1 MSLSIR
7 KIALPLGPLICFL
20 LWLAPGHPFS
30 GTAQLTLGVALWMA
44 LWWIS
49 ECVAL
54 EATAL
59 LPVLLFPLM
68 GIMPAKEVA
77 VSFGDPMMFLFLGG
91 FVLARS
97 METWNLH
104 RRLALNIVLRVGTQR
119 KKLVLGFMIAVAF
132 LSMWMSNTATAVMML
147 PIGLSILQQ
156 LDGEGKSPFATALML
171 SIAYAASIGGMATLI
186 GTPPNLVLASL
197 YEQQY
202 GEAIDFGTWFQL
214 GFPISILLLG
224 IAWWV
229 LTRTFEESEP
239 IDNQQLRNSLREL
252 GPMSA
257 AEKKVAWVFFLTAM
271 AWMSKPWTLKPFFPD
286 ISDTHIALLG
296 AFALFLMPGDTKGR
310 RLFEWSDAHRLPWGT
325 LLLFGGG
332 LALAAGFKSSGLASH
347 LAGGFTALAGWPTWL
362 VLVAVVA
369 AINFL
374 TEITSNLATTAVALP
389 LLFPLAQACGLPPL
403 ILLGSATLA
412 ASCAF
417 MLPVATAANTFAYG
431 TGYIAQKDMVK
442 IGLRMNTLSIAIIS
456 LLMWLLGG

>member
-1 MSLSIR
+1 
-7 KIALPLGPLICFL
+7 
-20 LWLAPGHPFS
+20 
-30 GTAQLTLGVALWMA
+30 
-44 LWWIS
+44 
-49 ECVAL
+49 
-54 EATAL
+54 
-59 LPVLLFPLM
+59 
-68 GIMPAKEVA
+68 
-77 VSFGDPMMFLFLGG
+77 
-91 FVLARS
+91 
-97 METWNLH
+97 
-104 RRLALNIVLRVGTQR
+104 
-119 KKLVLGFMIAVAF
+119 
-132 LSMWMSNTATAVMML
+132 
-147 PIGLSILQQ
+147 LSILQQ

-214 GFPISILLLG
+214 GFPVSVLLLG

>member
-7 KIALPLGPLICFL
+7 KIALPLGPLICL
-20 LWLAPGHPFS
+20 ALWAAPGYPFT
-30 GTAQLTLGVALWMA
+30 GTAQLTLGVAIWMA

-49 ECVAL
+49 ECIAI

-59 LPVLLFPLM
+59 LPILLFPLM
-68 GIMPAKEVA
+68 GIMPAKVVA
-77 VSFGDPMMFLFLGG
+77 VSFGDPMIFLFLGG

-147 PIGLSILQQ
+147 PIGLSILHQ
-156 LDGEGKSPFATALML
+156 LDGEGKSPFATALIL

-202 GEAIDFGTWFQL
+202 GEVVDFGTWFQL
-214 GFPISILLLG
+214 GFPVSVLMLIV
-224 IAWWV
+224 AWWI
-229 LTRTFEESEP
+229 LTRNFEESEP
-239 IDNQQLRNSLREL
+239 IDNAELRKTLQEL
-252 GPMSA
+252 GPISA
-257 AEKKVAWVFFLTAM
+257 AEKRVAWVFFFTAV
-271 AWMSKPWTLKPFFPD
+271 AWMSKPWTLSPYFPE

-296 AFALFLMPGDTKGR
+296 AFALFLLPSHQNGR
-310 RLFEWSDAHRLPWGT
+310 RLFEWSDAQRLPWGT

-332 LALAAGFKSSGLASH
+332 LSLAAGFESSGLAAH
-347 LAGGFTALAGWPTWL
+347 LASGFTALAGWPNWI
-362 VLVAVVA
+362 VLVAVVT

-403 ILLGSATLA
+403 ILLGSATLS

-431 TGYIAQKDMVK
+431 TGYVAQRDMIR
-442 IGLRMNTLSIAIIS
+442 IGLRMNTVSIAIIS
-456 LLMWLLGG
+456 LLMWLLGA

>member
-1 MSLSIR
+1 MSVSIR
-7 KIALPLGPLICFL
+7 KIALPAGPLIFL
-20 LWLAPGHPFS
+20 LLHFAQGHPFDGVTQS
-30 GTAQLTLGVALWMA
+30 TLGVAIWMA

-59 LPVLLFPLM
+59 LPILLFPLL
-68 GIMPAKEVA
+68 GIMEAKEVA
-77 VSFGDPMMFLFLGG
+77 LSFGDPMMFLFLGG

-119 KKLVLGFMIAVAF
+119 KRLVLGFMIAVAF

-156 LDGEGKSPFATALML
+156 LEGEGKSPFATALIL

-186 GTPPNLVLASL
+186 GTPPNLVLASI

-214 GFPISILLLG
+214 GLPVSILLLG

-229 LTRTFEESEP
+229 LTRTFEETQP
-239 IDNQQLRNSLREL
+239 LDNAELKKTLQAL

-271 AWMSKPWTLKPFFPD
+271 AWMSKPWTLKPFLPA
-286 ISDTHIALLG
+286 ISDTHIALFG
-296 AFALFLMPGDTKGR
+296 AFAMFLLPGENKGR

-332 LALAAGFKSSGLASH
+332 LALAAGFESSGLAAQ
-347 LAGGFTALAGWPTWL
+347 LAGNFTALSGWPTWM
-362 VLVAVVA
+362 VLLTVVAV
-369 AINFL
+369 INFL

-389 LLFPLAQACGLPPL
+389 LLLPLAQACGLPPL

-442 IGLRMNTLSIAIIS
+442 IGLRMNTLSIIIIS
-456 LLMWLLGG
+456 LMMWLLGG